1 MLNVVMLTVLFI
13 VTLNVIMQSD
23 IILIVVMLN
32 AVMSGVLVLI
42 KKIY

>member
-13 VTLNVIMQSD
+13 VTLNGIMPSD

-32 AVMSGVLVLI
+32 AVMLGVMVLI